1 MTTLFTA
8 FDRQA
13 SLRRLVDEEF
23 DVLVVGGGIT
33 GAGVAL
39 DAASRGL
46 RTALVERLDFAS
58 GTSSKSSK
66 LVHGGIRYLQQR
78 EIGLVHESLTERH
91 RLLRNAPHLVS
102 PLSFLVPLFGKGGV
116 VDKGLVRGYAMV
128 LYMYDIA
135 GGWKIGKMHKRVD
148 AAEVS
153 SRLPTL
159 RTDRLV
165 SGFLYYDARTDDA
178 RLTLAVLRTAVLD
191 HGAVVVNYAR
201 VSGFELGAT
210 GRVESVLVD
219 VTEPRSPVDAPV
231 PEKVRVRARCVVN
244 ATGVWG
250 DEISL
255 LADDHHAPQ
264 LRPAKGIHITV
275 PQAKLPCDI
284 AAVVPVRGDSRSIF
298 VVPWGDHV
306 YLGTTDTD
314 YSGSL
319 DDPRLEAADVTYIL
333 DAINAAVSTPISA
346 SDITGTWAGLRP
358 LATGAGNKRPPSA
371 RTADLSRRHAVS
383 VSPSGMVTITGGKLT
398 TYRRMAED
406 TVDVVVRELGSRARR
421 SVTTKMALRGSL
433 DLARARADLAARGT
447 RAGLDADILEQL
459 ASRYGAEAGAVVA
472 LCDDRPE
479 LARRLD
485 GGLPMIA
492 AEVVY
497 AARYEMAV
505 CVDDFLDRRTRAL
518 LHDAQAA
525 LEAAGQV
532 AELLEREL
540 AWPDGRAGAE
550 VAHFA
555 DLVERDLAAPRAVAQ
570 AVPAVAHAPSGAARK
585 EDS

>member
-8 FDRQA
+8 FDRQGA
-13 SLRRLVDEEF
+13 LRRLAGEEF

-46 RTALVERLDFAS
+46 RTALVERFDFAA

-78 EIGLVHESLTERH
+78 EFVLVHESLTERH

-102 PLSFLVPLFGKGGV
+102 PLPFLVPLFGKGGV
-116 VDKGLVRGYAMV
+116 VDKGLVRGYAMA

-153 SRLPTL
+153 ARLPTL

-191 HGAVVVNYAR
+191 HGAVAANYAR
-201 VSGFELGAT
+201 VAGFERDSA
-210 GRVESVLVD
+210 GRISSALVD
-219 VTEPRSPVDAPV
+219 VTEPRSPAGDM
-231 PEKVRVRARCVVN
+231 PETVRVAARCVVN

-250 DEISL
+250 DEVSL
-255 LADDHHAPQ
+255 LSDDHHTPQ

-284 AAVVPVRGDSRSIF
+284 AAVIPVRGDSRSIF

-314 YSGSL
+314 YSGPL
-319 DDPRLEAADVTYIL
+319 DDPRLEEADVSYIL
-333 DAINAAVSTPISA
+333 DAINAAVTTQIDA

-358 LATGAGNKRPPSA
+358 LATGASHKRPPSA

-383 VSPSGMVTITGGKLT
+383 VATSGLVTITGGKLT

-406 TVDVVVRELGSRARR
+406 TVDVVVRELGSRGHRCA
-421 SVTTKMALRGSL
+421 TAKMALRGSH
-433 DLARARADLAARGT
+433 DLARARADLAARGG
-447 RAGLDADILEQL
+447 RVGLDADVLEQL
-459 ASRYGAEAGAVVA
+459 ARRYGAEAGGVVA
-472 LCDDRPE
+472 LCDDRPD
-479 LARRLD
+479 LAQRLA
-485 GGLPMIA
+485 GGLPLIA

-518 LHDAQAA
+518 LHDARAA
-525 LEAAGQV
+525 LEAAEQV
-532 AELLEREL
+532 AAILSGEL
-540 AWPDGRAGAE
+540 AWPTGRAEAE

-555 DLVERDLAAPRAVAQ
+555 DLVERDIAAPRAVAG
-570 AVPAVAHAPSGAARK
+570 AVSAVAHAQTGAARK